1 MPAIF
6 TTNGTIINSDHVVK
20 FTELRNGETR
30 FLLSTGDTE
39 TAEVRGDINDQF
51 YRIVPATPGHAG
63 VFVRDWGDEV
73 YYTVRSI
80 IAWRICPGGTF
91 PIFVSEGE
99 DLGDRVAIIDPVSG
113 LRDDEGNTGLTLDEW
128 KKIYESQRQADHKE
142 AA

>member
-6 TTNGTIINSDHVVK
+6 TTEGTIINSEHVVK
-20 FTELRNGETR
+20 YTELRNGQTR
-30 FLLSTGDTE
+30 FLLSTGDVE
-39 TAEVRGDINDQF
+39 TATVRGDVNGQF
-51 YRIVPATPGHAG
+51 YPIVPATSGHAG
-63 VFVRDWGDEV
+63 VFVREWNDEV

-80 IAWRICPGGTF
+80 VGWRICPGGTF

-113 LRDDEGNTGLTLDEW
+113 LRDDEGNTGLTLEEW
-128 KKIYESQRQADHKE
+128 KKIYESQRQADQKE